1 MNVVK
6 MIYMEYVEKKHIMD
20 NIPLYWLGQD
30 PLEIFFGRCRSL
42 NGFNDNPTVQ
52 QFMGAFRKLLAFDAI
67 LCSSFSNFTQDLTPA
82 RPSANILHVSSA
94 PESNKADNKTVS
106 TAELET
112 LYQKL
117 SEMEQTEK
125 SSIPDSALDYSIAY
139 TSYIIEQRINS
150 EDRMYCMLCKHV
162 FIENEKITESCSS
175 YNDGIV
181 VCRSTF
187 EICKEANRFIKL
199 ELIRSYENFQVIREG
214 IWNHLNAESLFS
226 ATDFSHSLYHRDYV
240 IRSIID
246 IFIHIRA
253 TCIAREATLN
263 IHDESVRSKLTKLI
277 HAYGQ

>member
-6 MIYMEYVEKKHIMD
+6 MIYMEYVERKHIMES
-20 NIPLYWLGQD
+20 IPLYWLGQD

-94 PESNKADNKTVS
+94 PELNKTDAKIVS
-106 TAELET
+106 AAELET
-112 LYQKL
+112 MYQKL
-117 SEMEQTEK
+117 TEIEQAEDSK
-125 SSIPDSALDYSIAY
+125 IPESALHYSIAY
-139 TSYIIEQRINS
+139 TSYIIEQRIDS
-150 EDRMYCMLCKHV
+150 EDRMYCMPCKNV
-162 FIENEKITESCSS
+162 FNENEKITESGGSF
-175 YNDGIV
+175 NNIV

-199 ELIRSYENFQVIREG
+199 ELIRSYENFEVIREG
-214 IWNHLNAESLFS
+214 IYNHLNVESLFS
-226 ATDFSHSLYHRDYV
+226 ATDFNHSLFHRNFL